1 LKTLLQRYSEA
12 VLDGFDLIIRQTDLL
27 GKAGALL
34 TEAKVNGG
42 RFLLYDRGFDM
53 SLDTWTRGSNP
64 CDNHIYRYSR
74 REFQDGDCL
83 ILGSYWADDPDDLT
97 VAQELRAKNNTG
109 LITISPHKKPPE
121 QRTDK
126 LLHETADVA
135 IDNGTDNQAGAFT
148 VEGIDGA
155 ILPYVRDINLTINQA
170 IVAEYIQQ
178 MVEKG
183 RPPTQFYMV
192 HFPYF
197 REIQDIMN
205 ERIKKYGY

>member
-1 LKTLLQRYSEA
+1 MKTLLQRYSDA
-12 VLDGFDLIIRQTDLL
+12 VLGGFDLITRQTDLL
-27 GKAGALL
+27 RKAGALL
-34 TEAKVNGG
+34 TEAKMNGG

-64 CDNHIYRYSR
+64 CDNHIYRYSA
-74 REFQDGDCL
+74 REFRDGDCL
-83 ILGSYWADDPDDLT
+83 ILGSYLADDPDDLT
-97 VAQELRAKNNTG
+97 VASELRGKNDTQ
-109 LITISPHKKPPE
+109 LITISPHRKPSKP
-121 QRTDK
+121 RTDM

-135 IDNGTDNQAGAFT
+135 IDNGTDNQAGAFN
-148 VEGIDGA
+148 VEGIDGD

-197 REIQDIMN
+197 RDIQDIMN
-205 ERIKKYGY
+205 KRVKKYGY